1 MTPVLLAVRLVSGD
15 LNLDYPFMDGD
26 SWDWIGNG
34 LFLAGSDVRYS
45 GRAPLLPLAIAFLER
60 LSALPWLP
68 VLLQILFSG
77 TVLAFYDLAAQFAP
91 RRAAFAAAL
100 ALLTGYSLGS
110 LSLQV
115 MADVP
120 ASCLL
125 FLAARSFV
133 PGGRRYLASGVLAGL
148 SVLTQ
153 PAALLWGPAAGLAV
167 MARRRGDLRS
177 PWLWAGFAS
186 FLALPALWSL
196 AKPLITRGAA
206 GDIADRQWDLLTF
219 HTGSVPF
226 YVWSL
231 LSLLGWPGC
240 LLLVGGLALAARR
253 AVRDGSSLFLLALFS
268 ALIVFFVFLYD
279 FNAKRFLVY
288 PLWLGGLFIAEALGR
303 LRSRAAFGA
312 AAALLVTGA
321 ALPLPLPG
329 NLPNCVGL
337 SPFPPVYACAPLTVS
352 ASGNPGI
359 DASAANVR
367 TDPLLSW
374 ITASHPAQIWRA
386 GAQGQVPRLDPATFA
401 ADRGALFLY
410 ENPEEG
416 GGRYRTLTRLGN
428 ALRKRVKF
436 VPRSLLD
443 PYLPLLRISV
453 LGSIAPDYTV
463 YRVRLLGLADTW
475 LLVTPEG
482 SPLPERLGRP
492 ADSPALARGREK
504 AAAIRSWI
512 GEHDGFV
519 ALIPG
524 SRADDLSQLYLPFL
538 LETTELYVATP
549 GEEQAML
556 DVLDPAPEL
565 AARQFGETRVKKT
578 RYWGRPTSV
587 VSY

>member
-1 MTPVLLAVRLVSGD
+1 MTPILLAVRLVSGD

-68 VLLQILFSG
+68 VLLQVLFSG
-77 TVLAFYDLAAQFAP
+77 TVLAFYDLAARFAP

-133 PGGRRYLASGVLAGL
+133 LAGRRYLASGVLAGL

-153 PAALLWGPAAGLAV
+153 PAALLWGPAAALAFIT
-167 MARRRGDLRS
+167 RRREDLRS

-206 GDIADRQWDLLTF
+206 GDVADRQWDLLAF
-219 HTGSVPF
+219 HTGSAPF
-226 YVWSL
+226 YFWSL
-231 LSLLGWPGC
+231 LSLLGWPGF
-240 LLLVGGLALAARR
+240 LLLAGGLALAARR
-253 AVRDGSSLFLLALFS
+253 AVRDGSTLFLLVLFS

-303 LRSRAAFGA
+303 IRSRAAFGT
-312 AAALLVTGA
+312 AAALLVAGA
-321 ALPLPLPG
+321 ALPLPLSGPF
-329 NLPNCVGL
+329 PDCAGL
-337 SPFPPVYACAPLTVS
+337 WPFPPVYACAPVKSSPSGSPDLDLSQTSVRA
-352 ASGNPGI
+352 ASF
-359 DASAANVR
+359 R
-367 TDPLLSW
+367 SW
-374 ITASHPAQIWRA
+374 ATASNPAQIWRA
-386 GAQGQVPRLDPATFA
+386 GERTEIPRPDPAIFA

-410 ENPEEG
+410 ESPEEG

-428 ALRKRVKF
+428 ALRRRVKF

-443 PYLPLLRISV
+443 PYLPLVRVSV
-453 LGSIAPDYTV
+453 LDPISPDYTV
-463 YRVRLLGLADTW
+463 YRARLPGLADTW
-475 LLVTPEG
+475 LLVTPGG
-482 SPLPERLGRP
+482 SPLAERLDLP
-492 ADSPALARGREK
+492 ADSPALSRGREK

-512 GEHDGFV
+512 GGHDGFV
-519 ALIPG
+519 ALVPD

-538 LETTELYVATP
+538 LETTELYVAAP
-549 GEEQAML
+549 GEERAML
-556 DVLDPAPEL
+556 DLLAPAPEL
-565 AARQFGETRVKKT
+565 AARRFGETRVKKT
-578 RYWGRPTSV
+578 RYWGRPTSLV
-587 VSY
+587 AY